1 MPVTLLQLSYFV
13 TLAEN
18 LHYTKTAEML
28 HISQPSLSY
37 AIGEMEK
44 DLGVKLFHKEKQ
56 GVSLSEYG
64 RVFFPYAE
72 KALETLERGRS
83 VLADMASHTETVIRW
98 GYFHSV
104 SASLIP
110 ALIRDFHA
118 EPIGSSVRFQLTEDS
133 VQRLFSQLYNGDLD
147 LCFTCHRESWAVSEP
162 VAQQPLYLVLPVTHP
177 LAEKSCVMLDDF
189 ASEPL
194 IMLTPGSDLRLQLDQ
209 LFRENGITPHITY
222 ETRECNAAL
231 QYVALNFGVSV
242 LPEVPVMNRDGICVL
257 PILTPEGGELSRTIY
272 LSYHKTRPLSPAAKV
287 FVDFILRQLSPAE
300 E

>member
-1 MPVTLLQLSYFV
+1 MTLLQLSYFV

-44 DLGVKLFHKEKQ
+44 DLGVKLFQKEKG

-64 RVFFPYAE
+64 REFFPYAQ

-83 VLADMASHTETVIRW
+83 VLAEMSSQTEAVIRW

-118 EPIGSSVRFQLTEDS
+118 APTGANVRFQLTEDS
-133 VQRLFSQLYNGDLD
+133 VQRLFAQLYNGDLD

-162 VAQQPLYLVLPVTHP
+162 VAQQPLYLVLPNTHP
-177 LAEKSCVMLDDF
+177 LAENSYVTLEDF
-189 ASEPL
+189 AAVPQ
-194 IMLTPGSDLRLQLDQ
+194 IMLTQGSDLRLQLDQ
-209 LFRENGITPHITY
+209 FYRENGVSPRIAY

-231 QYVALNFGVSV
+231 QYVALGFGAAV
-242 LPEVPVMNRDGICVL
+242 LPEVPVMNRDNLCVL
-257 PILTPEGGELSRTIY
+257 PILTPEGRELSRKIY
-272 LSYHKTRPLSPAAKV
+272 LSYHKSRPLSPAARE
-287 FVDFILRQLSPAE
+287 FVDFILRRLTPTE
-300 E
+300 G